1 MARKSANDG
10 ITTRY
15 EPPSVLASRLT
26 QSERSRK
33 LISFR
38 GLAAHFLLWIR
49 ITLSAGKKE
58 KRKKKP
64 SCLVSCSC

>member
-1 MARKSANDG
+1 MARKSANDR
-10 ITTRY
+10 ITSRY
-15 EPPSVLASRLT
+15 EPPSVLASRPT

-49 ITLSAGKKE
+49 FTL
-58 KRKKKP
+58 KKKTLYVW
-64 SCLVSCSC
+64 CHVAANALEG